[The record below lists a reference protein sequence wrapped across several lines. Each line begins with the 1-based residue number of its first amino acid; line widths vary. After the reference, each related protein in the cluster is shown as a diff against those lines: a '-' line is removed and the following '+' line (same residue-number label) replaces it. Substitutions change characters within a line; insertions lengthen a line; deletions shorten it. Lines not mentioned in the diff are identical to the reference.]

1 MTAQSPGPVGH
12 RTAQAVVAEMLRT
25 EILSGRMPSRTRL
38 LQSEIAERFA
48 TSTTPVR
55 EALRQLVGEGL
66 LDGDPHR
73 GVTVHEISLGE
84 LEEIYEIRLRLE
96 PLAMEATVAN
106 ITDDDLEAARSLIDA
121 MEAEQDPA
129 AWTEL
134 NARFHALLAGSS
146 GRTRLSGILTS
157 LRNLSALYIVR
168 SLQGMPDRIRAG
180 NHEHRQLVAAI
191 EDGDVARA
199 QELELLHLRH
209 TLEIGEMQLRAEA

>member
-1 MTAQSPGPVGH
+1 
-12 RTAQAVVAEMLRT
+12 MLRT
-25 EILSGRMPSRTRL
+25 EILSGRIPSRTRL

-106 ITDDDLEAARSLIDA
+106 ITEEDLAAARGLIDA
-121 MEAEQDPA
+121 MEAEDDPA

-134 NARFHALLAGSS
+134 NARFHALLAGAS
-146 GRTRLSGILTS
+146 GRTRLSGILTN

-180 NHEHRQLVAAI
+180 NREHRDLVDAI
-191 EDGDVARA
+191 EAGDVNRA
-199 QELELLHLRH
+199 QDVELLHLRH
-209 TLEIGEMQLRAEA
+209 TLEIGEVQLRAGG